1 MFIIQGDFMNYFKE
15 AIKKKIEQKY
25 SEIDVVFSVTPDV
38 ETGHI
43 SIPCFAFSRVFRRSP
58 GDIALELSTI
68 INELDFIDK
77 TEVKGGYL
85 NCFIEK
91 EQLFKNVIED
101 VLERKEHYGSS
112 ESGNGKSVLIEHT
125 SINPN
130 ASPHVGRAR
139 NAMVGDT
146 IVRLLKFEGYNVEVH
161 YFVNDIG
168 KQIAMLLLGSRDK
181 INITFKDLLD
191 IYVDFNNQL
200 KENPAIEDEV
210 FEMLYQLEN
219 GNKDVRDEF
228 RKLVQICIDG
238 QTAIFKKLGIE
249 YDVFDY
255 ESDYLFNER
264 LNEVIEAFKG
274 TGYLE
279 EDEDGRYV
287 LNQAKYDLATK
298 SPYLVL
304 TRKDKT
310 SLYPLRDIA
319 YTIDKINKDKDKN
332 IIILGE
338 DQKLYHKQIEAALD
352 VLGYKAPE
360 PVHYSFVLLA
370 EGKMATRSG
379 TVVLLEDFMEEAL
392 EKAKSEIMKRR
403 EEVDDETAKAI
414 AYGAVKYS
422 ILKTSNDKN
431 VTFDWESALSFEGD
445 SGPYLQYSFA
455 RIKSIE
461 RKMSNVIFDKVE
473 YELLEAVEELE
484 LIIEI
489 SKMQDVTQTA
499 MNHLSPH
506 IVATYLFS
514 VTQKFSKFYHN
525 HSVLNAA
532 SNDLMVARY
541 NLVLAVKQVISNCFL
556 VLGIDEIE
564 QM

>member
-1 MFIIQGDFMNYFKE
+1 MNYFKE

-25 SEIDVVFSVTPDV
+25 PEIVVVFSATPDV
-38 ETGHI
+38 ETGHL
-43 SIPCFAFSRVFRRSP
+43 SIPCFTFSRLLRRSP
-58 GDIALELSTI
+58 GDIALELSAV
-68 INELDFIDK
+68 INELNFMDK

-91 EQLFKNVIED
+91 EQLFRRIIED
-101 VLERKEHYGSS
+101 VLSQKERYGTN
-112 ESGNGKSVLIEHT
+112 ESGIGKSVLIEHT

-146 IVRLLKFEGYNVEVH
+146 IVRLLRFEGYDVEVH

-168 KQIAMLLLGSRDK
+168 KQIAMLLLGARNKSDV
-181 INITFKDLLD
+181 TFKDLLD
-191 IYVDFNNQL
+191 IYVEINNQL
-200 KENPAIEDEV
+200 NDNPAIEEEV
-210 FEMLYQLEN
+210 FGLLYQLEN
-219 GNKDVRDEF
+219 GNMEIRDEF

-238 QTAIFKKLGIE
+238 QTGILKELGIE
-249 YDVFDY
+249 YDMFDY
-255 ESDYLFNER
+255 ESDYLFNDR
-264 LNEVIEAFKG
+264 LNEIIEAFKE
-274 TGYLE
+274 TGHLE
-279 EDEDGRYV
+279 EDEEGRYV
-287 LNQAKYDLATK
+287 LNQAKYDLPVK

-319 YTIDKINKDKDKN
+319 YTIDKINRNKDKN
-332 IIILGE
+332 IIVLGE
-338 DQKLYHKQIEAALD
+338 DQKLYHKQIDAALD
-352 VLGYKAPE
+352 ILGFEAPE
-360 PVHYSFVLLA
+360 AVHYSFVLLA

-379 TVVLLEDFMEEAL
+379 TVVLLEDFMQEAL
-392 EKAKSEIMKRR
+392 EKSKGEILKRR
-403 EEVDDETAKAI
+403 GEFDEDTAKAI

-461 RKMSNVIFDKVE
+461 RKMHTSKLTKVQ
-473 YELLEAVEELE
+473 YELLVEVEEIE
-484 LIIEI
+484 LLIEV
-489 SKMQDVTQTA
+489 SKMHEVIQTA
-499 MNHLSPH
+499 IKHLSPH
-506 IVATYLFS
+506 SVATYLFS
-514 VTQKFSKFYHN
+514 VTQKFSKFYHD
-525 HSVLNAA
+525 HSVLNADSEA
-532 SNDLMVARY
+532 LMFARFS
-541 NLVLAVKQVISNCFL
+541 LVLAAKQVIANCFSI
-556 VLGIDEIE
+556 LGIDEIE

>member
-1 MFIIQGDFMNYFKE
+1 MNYFKE

-25 SEIDVVFSVTPDV
+25 LEIDVVFSATPDV
-38 ETGHI
+38 ETGHL
-43 SIPCFAFSRVFRRSP
+43 SIPCFTFSRLLRRSP
-58 GDIALELSTI
+58 GDIALELSAV
-68 INELDFIDK
+68 INELNFMDK

-91 EQLFKNVIED
+91 EQLFRRIIED
-101 VLERKEHYGSS
+101 VLEQKERYGTNG
-112 ESGNGKSVLIEHT
+112 SGIGKSVLIEHT

-146 IVRLLKFEGYNVEVH
+146 IVRLFRFEGYDVEVH

-168 KQIAMLLLGSRDK
+168 KQIAMLLLGARNKSDV
-181 INITFKDLLD
+181 TFKDLLD
-191 IYVDFNNQL
+191 IYVEINNQL
-200 KENPAIEDEV
+200 NDNPAIEEEV
-210 FEMLYQLEN
+210 FELLYQLEN
-219 GNKDVRDEF
+219 GNKEIRDEF

-238 QTAIFKKLGIE
+238 QTGILKELGIK

-255 ESDYLFNER
+255 ESDYLFNDR
-264 LNEVIEAFKG
+264 LNEIIEAFKE

-279 EDEDGRYV
+279 EDEEGRYV
-287 LNQAKYDLATK
+287 LNQANYDLPVK

-319 YTIDKINKDKDKN
+319 YTIDKINRNKDKN
-332 IIILGE
+332 IIVLGE
-338 DQKLYHKQIEAALD
+338 DQKLYHKQIDAALD
-352 VLGYKAPE
+352 VLGFEAPE
-360 PVHYSFVLLA
+360 AVHYSFVLLA

-379 TVVLLEDFMEEAL
+379 TVVLLEDFMQEAL
-392 EKAKSEIMKRR
+392 EKSKSEILKRR
-403 EEVDDETAKAI
+403 GEFDEDTAKAI

-445 SGPYLQYSFA
+445 SGPYLQYSYA

-461 RKMSNVIFDKVE
+461 RKMHTSKLAKVQ
-473 YELLEAVEELE
+473 YELLVEVEELE
-484 LIIEI
+484 LLIEV
-489 SKMQDVTQTA
+489 SKMHEVIQTA
-499 MNHLSPH
+499 IKHLSPH
-506 IVATYLFS
+506 SVATYLFS
-514 VTQKFSKFYHN
+514 VTQKFSKFYHD
-525 HSVLNAA
+525 HSVLNADSEA
-532 SNDLMVARY
+532 LMFARF
-541 NLVLAVKQVISNCFL
+541 NLVLAAKQVIANCFSI
-556 VLGIDEIE
+556 LGIDEIE